1 MTQNVPVRDEL
12 NLARLH
18 CRGMRELIESNP
30 AHWKDE
36 HALELL
42 RALCRKAFT
51 VMRDPV
57 CRSYLAAVDD
67 YAAALPWQHDLAGW
81 SPGRMLGP
89 WLVRREVLRKLRL
102 LSERLAAL
110 EKAPAPPP
118 AAPSTTPSLIATSPM
133 VRQLAGRRRE
143 RYANALRLAAEG
155 LGGTARLAFV
165 LRVPR
170 QDLERW
176 IGGEDEAPLET
187 FLSALDLVAAGP
199 LARENPVAAPSPVP
213 AIRGA
218 ASAPVRA
225 APAFEAALFAVLAGA
240 ALVGIGGWVA
250 YFRGT
255 PGLAAGA
262 ALAGW
267 LCVAAVVLVRCMR
280 EPSQRTSVRIAL
292 LGSAVLFSAAMLL
305 VPRAEKPA
313 PAPRMH
319 ATPNASPVL
328 RAKLTPAPAD
338 APAPRAAPR
347 VHKAAAGAT
356 AKPAVARVA
365 ALNTAEDRC
374 SSLTGLASLQCQRCE
389 QETGVRSWFCQERVR
404 LQYCDGRD
412 GTDPHCPSVIPTSLA
427 Q

>member
-1 MTQNVPVRDEL
+1 MS
-12 NLARLH
+12 
-18 CRGMRELIESNP
+18 ELIESNP

-42 RALCRKAFT
+42 RALCRKAFA

-57 CRSYLAAVDD
+57 CRAYLAAVDD

-102 LSERLAAL
+102 LSERLSAL
-110 EKAPAPPP
+110 EKAPASPPRV
-118 AAPSTTPSLIATSPM
+118 AQAGPSLIATSAT

-155 LGGTARLAFV
+155 VGGTARLAFV

-176 IGGEDEAPLET
+176 IEGDGEAPLET

-199 LARENPVAAPSPVP
+199 LVRESASVSREPVAP
-213 AIRGA
+213 
-218 ASAPVRA
+218 A
-225 APAFEAALFAVLAGA
+225 APAAVAATAHAARPFEGALFALLVGT

-255 PGLAAGA
+255 PGLTAGA
-262 ALAGW
+262 AFAGW
-267 LCVAAVVLVRCMR
+267 LCVGALVLVRCMR
-280 EPSQRTSVRIAL
+280 SRSELTSVRIAL
-292 LGSAVLFSAAMLL
+292 LGSAVLFGAGMLL
-305 VPRAEKPA
+305 IPRPEHAAVPALRPHLQAAPPSQPAVALAKVSLTRAEEA
-313 PAPRMH
+313 H
-319 ATPNASPVL
+319 
-328 RAKLTPAPAD
+328 
-338 APAPRAAPR
+338 APAPRAGKR
-347 VHKAAAGAT
+347 THKAAAGAS
-356 AKPAVARVA
+356 AKPGGARAA
-365 ALNTAEDRC
+365 ALDTAEQRC
-374 SSLTGLASLQCQRCE
+374 SSLTALASLQCLRCQ
-389 QETGVRSWFCQERVR
+389 QETGVGWWLCQERVR

-412 GTDPHCPSVIPTSLA
+412 GTEAQCPSVIPASLS